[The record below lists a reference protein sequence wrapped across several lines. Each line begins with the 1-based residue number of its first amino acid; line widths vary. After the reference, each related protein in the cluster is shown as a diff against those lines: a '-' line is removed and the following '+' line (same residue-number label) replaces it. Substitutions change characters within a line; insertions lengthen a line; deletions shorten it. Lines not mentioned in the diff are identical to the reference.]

1 MHFCRLETNGGF
13 GAVAGFWDSP
23 EGGAVRLGL
32 WRPADCVGTRFL
44 GGAAVGWM
52 RPLGAITVGDEIG
65 DFVT

>member
-13 GAVAGFWDSP
+13 GAVAGSGIAP
-23 EGGAVRLGL
+23 RGVGRLGL

-65 DFVT
+65 TL